1 MYELVF
7 DAIIALVMAAVPLY
21 WVLSWR
27 RRKEGRDFGP
37 DLLGALLT
45 LVWAVVAYGSFV
57 EPRLLVTR
65 EHDLPLAAAGES
77 RSRTLTV
84 AVISDLHLG
93 TYRHEEWVRT
103 VVSRVNATNPDLV
116 LLAGDLASNMTG
128 TKEFG
133 PLRDL
138 KSRYGTFAVL
148 GNWDYLTGAVDVRK
162 AIEATGVE
170 VLTNESVAID
180 VAGRELRL
188 AGLDDVRYG
197 KPDWDAMLAGVPPDA
212 FTVLLVHNPDAAPQ
226 AEVRGI
232 PLVIA
237 GHTHAGQIRLP
248 IVGPVPNLP
257 TKLGKDFDRG
267 TFAFG
272 PTRLFITPGVG
283 ESGPRARLLAP
294 PEISLLHLTF

>member
-7 DAIIALVMAAVPLY
+7 DAIIATVMAAVPLY

-27 RRKEGRDFGP
+27 RRRAVPGGGP
-37 DLLGALLT
+37 DVLGALLT
-45 LVWAVVAYGSFV
+45 LAWLVVGYGSFI

-65 EHDLPLAAAGES
+65 EYDLPLAQSQEQT
-77 RSRTLTV
+77 RVITV

-93 TYRHEEWVRT
+93 TYRHEEWVAR
-103 VVSRVNATNPDLV
+103 VVDEVNAAKPDIV
-116 LLAGDLASNMTG
+116 LLAGDLASNAVG

-133 PLRDL
+133 PLAGL
-138 KSRYGTFAVL
+138 KPRYGSFAAL
-148 GNWDYLTGAVDVRK
+148 GNWDYLAGAVDVRK

-170 VLTNESVAID
+170 VLTNESVGID
-180 VAGRELRL
+180 VRGRELRV

-197 KPDWDAMLAGVPPDA
+197 KPDWDAALAEVPPDA
-212 FTVLLVHNPDAAPQ
+212 FTILLVHNPDAAPV
-226 AEVRGI
+226 AEVRGV
-232 PLVIA
+232 PLVVA

-248 IVGPVPNLP
+248 LIGPVPALP
-257 TKLGKDFDRG
+257 TKLGKHFDQG

-283 ESGPRARLLAP
+283 ESGPRARLFAP
-294 PEISLLHLTF
+294 PEVSVLQITF

>member
-7 DAIIALVMAAVPLY
+7 DAIIASVMAAVPLY

-27 RRKEGRDFGP
+27 RRRAGKAGGGP
-37 DLLGALLT
+37 DVLGALLT
-45 LVWAVVAYGSFV
+45 LVWLVVGYGSFI
-57 EPRLLVTR
+57 EPRMLVTR
-65 EHDLPLAAAGES
+65 EYDLPLATQGVEP
-77 RSRTLTV
+77 RTITV

-93 TYRHEEWVRT
+93 TYRHAEWVKT
-103 VVSRVNATNPDLV
+103 VVERVNAANPDIV
-116 LLAGDLASNMTG
+116 LLAGDLASNPTG

-133 PLRDL
+133 PLSGL
-138 KSRYGTFAVL
+138 KSRYGTYAAL

-162 AIEATGVE
+162 AVEATGVE
-170 VLTNESVAID
+170 VLTNESVGFDI
-180 VAGRELRL
+180 AGRELRI

-197 KPDWDAMLAGVPPDA
+197 KPDWDAMLARVPPGA
-212 FTVLLVHNPDAAPQ
+212 FTVLLVHNPDAAPV

-232 PLVIA
+232 PLVVA

-248 IVGPVPNLP
+248 LVGPVPTLP
-257 TKLGKDFDRG
+257 TKLGRSFDKG

-283 ESGPRARLLAP
+283 ESGPRTRLFDP
-294 PEISLLHLTF
+294 PEISILHLTF

>member
-7 DAIIALVMAAVPLY
+7 DAIIASVMAAVPLY

-27 RRKEGRDFGP
+27 RSEKSGGGGP

-45 LVWAVVAYGSFV
+45 LVWLVVGYGSFV

-65 EHDLPLAAAGES
+65 DYDLPLASRGAAP
-77 RSRTLTV
+77 RTLTV

-93 TYRHEEWVRT
+93 TYRHAEWVQT
-103 VVSRVNATNPDLV
+103 VVGRVNAAKPDIV

-133 PLRDL
+133 PLRGL
-138 KSRYGTFAVL
+138 QSRYGAYAAL
-148 GNWDYLTGAVDVRK
+148 GNWDYLTGAVDVRR

-170 VLTNESVAID
+170 VLTNESVGID
-180 VAGRELRL
+180 VDGRELRI

-197 KPDWDAMLAGVPPDA
+197 KPDWDATLRDVPPDA
-212 FTVLLVHNPDAAPQ
+212 FTVLLVHNPDAAPV
-226 AEVRGI
+226 AEVRGV
-232 PLVIA
+232 PLVVA

-248 IVGPVPNLP
+248 LIGPVPMLP
-257 TKLGKDFDRG
+257 TKLGKRFDRG

-283 ESGPRARLLAP
+283 ESGPRARLFDP
-294 PEISLLHLTF
+294 PEISILHLTF